1 MPGSWWKALMMTGL
15 SMGLFAQDDLPAGKG
30 KVILENTCTEC
41 HGLDKALNALR
52 TERQWRDVAVRM
64 RSKGATMT
72 DDELKTLVEYLA
84 QNFGA
89 AEESSKPEGKVNIN
103 QATAREMESSLQ
115 LRSAD
120 TAAIVRYREVNGPFR
135 EWRDLTK
142 VEGIDRARL
151 EAVKDR
157 IVFR

>member
-1 MPGSWWKALMMTGL
+1 ML
-15 SMGLFAQDDLPAGKG
+15 SQ
-30 KVILENTCTEC
+30 
-41 HGLDKALNALR
+41 LR
-52 TERQWRDVAVRM
+52 TERQWRDIAVRM

-89 AEESSKPEGKVNIN
+89 AEEDRRESTSTRRLPGRWKPLE
-103 QATAREMESSLQ
+103 
-115 LRSAD
+115 LRLAD
-120 TAAIVRYREVNGPFR
+120 CAAIVRYREEKGPFR

-142 VEGIDRARL
+142 VSGIDRSKL

-157 IVFR
+157 IAFRR